1 MKDEKDTY
9 IIIKS
14 GNNNKSIGSYVN
26 RACATLINTGKVELK
41 AYGNNMNKLITIEEI
56 IKRGLMEKAK
66 IEIKIGKDKMINNN
80 CLEFI
85 AIIIVIDKNNS
96 DIIKMLHELTN
107 NKNNKRK
114 VNVIKTENDVEIE
127 NNFNQPNE
135 KEKEEEIID
144 NINSFFM

>member
-1 MKDEKDTY
+1 MKEEQDTY

-26 RACATLINTGKVELK
+26 RVCTNLINEGKAKLK

-56 IKRGLMEKAK
+56 IKRGLQEKAK
-66 IEIKIGKDKMINNN
+66 IEFKIGKDKMINSNS
-80 CLEFI
+80 LEFI
-85 AIIIVIDKNNS
+85 SVIIEIDKKNN
-96 DIIKMLHELTN
+96 DIVKMLGELTN

-127 NNFNQPNE
+127 NNLNQTNE
-135 KEKEEEIID
+135 KGKEEEIID
-144 NINSFFM
+144 NIKSFFM

>member
-1 MKDEKDTY
+1 MKGEQDTY

-26 RACATLINTGKVELK
+26 RVCTSLINQGKAELK

-56 IKRGLMEKAK
+56 IKRGLQEKAK
-66 IEIKIGKDKMINNN
+66 IEFKIGKDKMINSNS
-80 CLEFI
+80 LEFI
-85 AIIIVIDKNNS
+85 SVIIEIDKKNN
-96 DIIKMLHELTN
+96 DIVKMLGELTN

-127 NNFNQPNE
+127 NNLNQTDE
-135 KEKEEEIID
+135 KGKEEEIID
-144 NINSFFM
+144 NIKLFFM

>member
-1 MKDEKDTY
+1 MKGEQDTY

-26 RACATLINTGKVELK
+26 RVCTSLINQGKAALK

-56 IKRGLMEKAK
+56 IKRGLQEKAK
-66 IEIKIGKDKMINNN
+66 IEFKIGKDKMINSNS
-80 CLEFI
+80 LEFI
-85 AIIIVIDKNNS
+85 SVIIEINKKNN
-96 DIIKMLHELTN
+96 DIVKMLGELTN

-127 NNFNQPNE
+127 NNLNQTDE
-135 KEKEEEIID
+135 KGKEEEIID
-144 NINSFFM
+144 NIKLFFM